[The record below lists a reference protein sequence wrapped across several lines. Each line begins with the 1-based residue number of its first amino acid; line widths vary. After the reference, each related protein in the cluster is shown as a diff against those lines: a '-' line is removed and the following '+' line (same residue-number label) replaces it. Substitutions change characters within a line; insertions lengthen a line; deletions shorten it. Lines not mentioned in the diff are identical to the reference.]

1 MFFVPAQL
9 DFSCIF
15 RVRLVRNGPG
25 QFLGSRA
32 HGDGALQHAVAI
44 WFNQRFCVLVFYSR
58 VPKQTN
64 QKKMLARKI
73 CANPQILSSLRKCR

>member
-15 RVRLVRNGPG
+15 RVRLVGNGPG

-58 VPKQTN
+58 VPKETN
-64 QKKMLARKI
+64 KKCWLEKSVPTPR
-73 CANPQILSSLRKCR
+73 SSVH